1 MEKRKRQQALIHLS
15 VFTFYHSL
23 VLIPFHLSMYKG
35 VFILYLVCFGCYLL
49 FTRQPDYFDG
59 VKVPAI
65 VKQVRNTS
73 SGDLQLM
80 AIFNTGTKEFSINP
94 HYVFRNIKEGQ
105 RLTVIYETGT
115 PEKGAVYQWWGYWIT
130 WGELVMSALLC
141 FLLFQIAV
149 SVTSNPSPEALTE
162 QMEYKEEKKK
172 KYLD

>member
-1 MEKRKRQQALIHLS
+1 
-15 VFTFYHSL
+15 
-23 VLIPFHLSMYKG
+23 MYKG

-65 VKQVRNTS
+65 VRQVRDMS
-73 SGDLQLM
+73 SGDMVLM
-80 AIFNTGTKEFSINP
+80 AVFNTGTKEFSISP
-94 HYVFRNIKEGQ
+94 HYVFRTIEEGQ

-115 PEKGAVYQWWGYWIT
+115 PEKGAVYTCWGYWIT
-130 WGELVMSALLC
+130 WGELVMSVVLC

-149 SVTSNPSPEALTE
+149 SVTSNPSAESLAE
-162 QMEYKEEKKK
+162 QSEYKEVKKK